1 MRVINE
7 SKLDELESFIKE
19 YAHDNNGKMP
29 VFSEIMDRMSMTKSV
44 AYRYLS
50 VLRDRNRILYSGKG
64 TLQIPEQSDYFRQY
78 RSVKVPIYGNVIC
91 GTPEEEEQ
99 YNDGYLAIPEEWVDG
114 ECFLLRA
121 FGDSMRG
128 AGVDEGDLVLVKR
141 YEGDGRDL
149 NGKVVV
155 ALTEDGNTLKR
166 LFWDGDRPRLHPENP
181 AYSDFLPE
189 RLMLQ
194 GVALRAIKEIE

>member
-1 MRVINE
+1 
-7 SKLDELESFIKE
+7 
-19 YAHDNNGKMP
+19 
-29 VFSEIMDRMSMTKSV
+29 
-44 AYRYLS
+44 
-50 VLRDRNRILYSGKG
+50 
-64 TLQIPEQSDYFRQY
+64 
-78 RSVKVPIYGNVIC
+78 
-91 GTPEEEEQ
+91 
-99 YNDGYLAIPEEWVDG
+99 
-114 ECFLLRA
+114 
-121 FGDSMRG
+121 
-128 AGVDEGDLVLVKR
+128 